1 MSLASRVAN
10 LFSGSSNVAEQDQS
24 KFNLANDGLSDR
36 HINFPDVESRRKGAY
51 LHTMAQKEVKEE
63 GRPPYLH
70 VRPLFPFSIYIS
82 LLTLIVHDRWW
93 NWRYYW

>member
-10 LFSGSSNVAEQDQS
+10 LFSGSTTSAEQDQS
-24 KFNLANDGLSDR
+24 KFSLANDGLSDR
-36 HINFPDVESRRKGAY
+36 HINFPDVQSRRKGTHSDA
-51 LHTMAQKEVKEE
+51 MAQKEVEEE

-70 VRPLFPFSIYIS
+70 VRPFSLS
-82 LLTLIVHDRWW
+82 LVLVRILTLIVHDRWW

>member
-10 LFSGSSNVAEQDQS
+10 LFSGSSISAGQDQS
-24 KFNLANDGLSDR
+24 KFSLANDGLSDR

-51 LHTMAQKEVKEE
+51 SDTMAQKEVEEE

-70 VRPLFPFSIYIS
+70 VRPLSP
-82 LLTLIVHDRWW
+82 LLGHC
-93 NWRYYW
+93 

>member
-10 LFSGSSNVAEQDQS
+10 LFSGSSTTPGQDQS

-36 HINFPDVESRRKGAY
+36 HINFPDVESRRKGVY
-51 LHTMAQKEVKEE
+51 SHTMVQKEVKEE
-63 GRPPYLH
+63 GRPTYLH
-70 VRPLFPFSIYIS
+70 VRPLFPFSVFS